1 MASERLA
8 DEIRRRNVA
17 EDESRS
23 LLTELRA
30 LREKLLTERADSGV
44 RAQEYEAEISRVK
57 TQRWHK
63 DSELEAR
70 LDALTNT
77 LMQKHVALETA
88 TTERNA
94 LRLAQVLNTYF
105 SIFIRSSSYLCL

>member
-1 MASERLA
+1 MASERLT

-30 LREKLLTERADSGV
+30 LREQLLTERTASEA
-44 RAQEYEAEISRVK
+44 RAQEYETEISRVR
-57 TQRWHK
+57 TQKWHK

-94 LRLAQVLNTYF
+94 LRLAQVFNTF
-105 SIFIRSSSYLCL
+105 SIISLPKASSYL